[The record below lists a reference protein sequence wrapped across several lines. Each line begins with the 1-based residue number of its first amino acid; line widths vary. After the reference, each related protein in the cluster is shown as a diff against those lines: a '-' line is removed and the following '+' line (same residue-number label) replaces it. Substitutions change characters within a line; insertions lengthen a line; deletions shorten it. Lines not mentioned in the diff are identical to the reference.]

1 MNRRLSTR
9 SGTNGGSSHQFK
21 LSTLRGLQHPKL
33 SQKMSKL
40 IKSENGVI
48 SAYEKAGRERISVAS
63 QLSDWGDSIE
73 DDAISDVS
81 DKLAVLLAEM
91 GDQEDNFAGNLEE
104 YRMLLKHIRD
114 TEASVQPARNQRNK
128 AADEVQKMKLKDP
141 NNSSKIET
149 LEQELVR
156 AEAQALVAEAQLTN
170 MTRQKLKES
179 FDVHLA
185 GVIERGEKQIL
196 LARHAR
202 RLLNCLDDTPIIPGE
217 EKPEY
222 RHATSAKL
230 IVEDAERDLK
240 SWTSS
245 LEPIL
250 TSVPDRTSESQL
262 PLSSAARR
270 KRDSAAAAGTTL
282 GRGTESMSPTA
293 TTAAAGAAG
302 YPGVDTTG
310 AVDQDMTDAEPIV
323 SGVNA
328 VPDTTA
334 TTQTAPPRVIMR
346 ERETEVIG
354 TTGVTGPGPDMM
366 AADQGIRVTGVD
378 QDRVTGA
385 EEKRRVTDI
394 DEAADQKSDV
404 VTLSDSTEEVFDSV
418 PEEEPVRERPEKVP
432 KLSAGLGMP
441 SRAEPSAYTVAV
453 PY

>member
-1 MNRRLSTR
+1 M
-9 SGTNGGSSHQFK
+9 
-21 LSTLRGLQHPKL
+21 
-33 SQKMSKL
+33 
-40 IKSENGVI
+40 
-48 SAYEKAGRERISVAS
+48 
-63 QLSDWGDSIE
+63 
-73 DDAISDVS
+73 
-81 DKLAVLLAEM
+81 
-91 GDQEDNFAGNLEE
+91 
-104 YRMLLKHIRD
+104 
-114 TEASVQPARNQRNK
+114 
-128 AADEVQKMKLKDP
+128 
-141 NNSSKIET
+141 
-149 LEQELVR
+149 
-156 AEAQALVAEAQLTN
+156 
-170 MTRQKLKES
+170 KES
-179 FDVHLA
+179 FDIHLA
-185 GVIERGEKQIL
+185 AVIERGEKQIL

-250 TSVPDRTSESQL
+250 TAVPDRTSESQL

-302 YPGVDTTG
+302 YSGVDTAGT
-310 AVDQDMTDAEPIV
+310 VDQDMTDAEPIV
-323 SGVNA
+323 SGVTA
-328 VPDTTA
+328 PDTTA
-334 TTQTAPPRVIMR
+334 TTTQTAPPRVIMR

-385 EEKRRVTDI
+385 EEKRRVTDV

-404 VTLSDSTEEVFDSV
+404 VTLSDSTDDGFDSV
-418 PEEEPVRERPEKVP
+418 VEEPVRERPEKVP
-432 KLSAGLGMP
+432 KLSAGLGVP

>member
-9 SGTNGGSSHQFK
+9 SGGNSGSSHQFN
-21 LSTLRGLQHPKL
+21 LSTLRGLQQPKL

-40 IKSENGVI
+40 IKNENGVI

-104 YRMLLKHIRD
+104 YRMMLKHIRD

-185 GVIERGEKQIL
+185 AVIERGEKQIL

-222 RHATSAKL
+222 RHGTSAKL

-240 SWTSS
+240 SWSSS

-250 TSVPDRTSESQL
+250 TAVPDRTSESQL

-270 KRDSAAAAGTTL
+270 KRDSAAAGASA

-293 TTAAAGAAG
+293 NTAAAGAAG
-302 YPGVDTTG
+302 YSGLDTSAG
-310 AVDQDMTDAEPIV
+310 VDQDMTDAEPV
-323 SGVNA
+323 VTGVGA
-328 VPDTTA
+328 VPEA
-334 TTQTAPPRVIMR
+334 TTTQAPRVIMR

-354 TTGVTGPGPDMM
+354 TTGVAGPGPDMM

-378 QDRVTGA
+378 QDRVTGTD
-385 EEKRRVTDI
+385 EKMRVTDA
-394 DEAADQKSDV
+394 DEAEDQKSDV
-404 VTLSDSTEEVFDSV
+404 VTLSDSTESV
-418 PEEEPVRERPEKVP
+418 IEEEPVRERPEKVP